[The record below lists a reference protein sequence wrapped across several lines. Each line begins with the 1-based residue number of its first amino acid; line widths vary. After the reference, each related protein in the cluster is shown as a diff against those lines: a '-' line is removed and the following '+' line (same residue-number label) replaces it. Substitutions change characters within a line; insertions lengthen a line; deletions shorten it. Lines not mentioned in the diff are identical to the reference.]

1 MPEGRG
7 NAREAGS
14 QPAPGPN
21 LKRPFTADGRLFRLA
36 AEAERIRLAPLFDPC
51 VAVHASRIEPL
62 PHQITAV
69 YGEMLPRQPL
79 RFLLADD
86 PGAGKTIMAGLLIR
100 ELMLRGDLER
110 CLVVAPGSLVEQ
122 WQDELESKFDLAFDL
137 LTRERIE
144 AAGAGGN
151 PFTESSHLIARL
163 DVLSRSEDLRRRLEA
178 AKEWD
183 LVVCDEAHRM
193 AASYFG
199 TEVRYTKRYRLGR
212 LLGARC
218 RHFLLMTATPHNGKE
233 EDFQLFM
240 ALLDPDR
247 FEGRFRGGR
256 SRSRGASR
264 DGGAPR
270 VGRAHRGD
278 GISRS
283 GGAHRGDGVS
293 WSGGVRR
300 DDGASRNGVGDLLR
314 RLTKEE
320 LLRFDGR
327 PLFPE
332 RRAHTVHYALSGG
345 EAALYAA
352 VTDYVRKEM
361 DRAERFAARDEKR
374 RRNVGFALQIL
385 QRRLASS
392 PAAVHESLRRRR
404 EKLEARLAHLLAG
417 AGRDT
422 VRTGRD
428 ADSPMHD
435 PDRVRTPGRSSGRRA
450 LDAGRTVQDP
460 VRTGQGATRTGPAA
474 HDRRYAAALSD
485 FTDGNA
491 SRTGQDA
498 VRTRR
503 DTARTGRDPHDLP
516 RATALAGSSALAPAP
531 PAADFDPDDL
541 EEAAQEDVDAIEARV
556 LGHATTAETVAE
568 FEAEIDS
575 LRRLEDRARALRR
588 EGTDTKW
595 LQLASLLDHPLMT
608 GADGRRR
615 KLIVFTEP
623 RDTLEYLAG
632 RIRTRLGRD
641 EAVVVIHGGV
651 GRADR
656 RKVVEAF
663 MHDPQVAVM
672 VANDAAGE
680 GVNLQRAHLMV
691 NYDLPWNPNRLEQRF
706 GRIHRIGQ
714 TEVCHL
720 WNLVAKDTREG
731 EVYGRL
737 LEKLEAA
744 RSALGGRVYDVL
756 GRLFEGAGMR
766 DLLMDAIRYGERPEV
781 KARLFERVD
790 GAADRER
797 LLALLE
803 DRALAR
809 DRLGAAEVGRI
820 REEMERAEARRLQP
834 HYIESFFLQAF
845 RHLGGSVHRREA
857 GRYEIT
863 RVPGPIR
870 RREPR
875 AGCAG
880 PVLER
885 YERICFE
892 KSKIA
897 GGGATDP
904 GMGSDPG
911 LGSGV
916 VSNLGSRPDMGAS
929 PDTSSNPNLGPS
941 ADPDPGSGASPGPP
955 AAVCLSPGHPLLDA
969 TVDLV
974 LERYRGVLA
983 EGAVLVDESDEAGE
997 SEAIRALFH
1006 FEIAVR
1012 DGHERRP
1019 GHPRIVSRELRFVEV
1034 DADADVD
1041 TTAGPGA
1048 NVDPDVDTN
1057 TDADADV
1064 DTDTGP
1070 GANAALDVDA
1080 KADADADVD
1089 TEADVNADAGHADAG
1104 PDTRS
1109 VRDAG
1114 PAPYLDYRPIEDD
1127 ERAAVAARLE
1137 AARSGQPDQS
1147 GQPVRSDR
1155 PDQPSRPDRDLEDVA
1170 ITYAHTHLASDQIE
1184 EVRARRLPEI
1194 DRVEAEV
1201 TARLKREIVFWD
1213 NRALRL
1219 RDDERAGKAAG
1230 PVSAARAVAR
1240 ADELADRLA
1249 CRRAEMARERDLA
1262 PLAPVVR
1269 GRALVVPIGLLR
1281 RAVAPEKARLG
1292 VRETMPAGRAEV
1304 ERLAMEAV
1312 MAAERALGHEPRD
1325 VSAAKV
1331 GYDVES
1337 REAKTGRLR
1346 FIEVKGRA
1354 GDADTVTVTHQEIRT
1369 ALNKP
1374 DAFILAIVRVR
1385 DGYVSGPHYLR
1396 RPFRAEPDFDA
1407 VSVTYNLRELLA
1419 RAEAP
1424 R

>member
-1 MPEGRG
+1 MTSEG
-7 NAREAGS
+7 ADTREAGS
-14 QPAPGPN
+14 SPN
-21 LKRPFTADGRLFRLA
+21 GSRPFTADGRLFRLA
-36 AEAERIRLAPLFDPC
+36 AEAERIRLAHLFDPY
-51 VAVHASRIEPL
+51 VAVHASRIEAL

-122 WQDELESKFDLAFDL
+122 WQDELESKFGLAFDL

-193 AASYFG
+193 AASFFG
-199 TEVRYTKRYRLGR
+199 TEVRYTKRYRLGQ

-247 FEGRFRGGR
+247 FEGRFRGGA
-256 SRSRGASR
+256 SRGEGTS
-264 DGGAPR
+264 P
-270 VGRAHRGD
+270 GD
-278 GISRS
+278 
-283 GGAHRGDGVS
+283 A
-293 WSGGVRR
+293 
-300 DDGASRNGVGDLLR
+300 GDLLR

-332 RRAHTVHYALSGG
+332 RRAHTVRYALSGG

-352 VTDYVRKEM
+352 VTDYVREEM
-361 DRAERFAARDEKR
+361 DRAERLAARDEKR

-404 EKLEARLAHLLAG
+404 ERLEARLAHLLAG

-422 VRTGRD
+422 GRVRRD
-428 ADSPMHD
+428 A
-435 PDRVRTPGRSSGRRA
+435 V
-450 LDAGRTVQDP
+450 
-460 VRTGQGATRTGPAA
+460 
-474 HDRRYAAALSD
+474 
-485 FTDGNA
+485 
-491 SRTGQDA
+491 
-498 VRTRR
+498 
-503 DTARTGRDPHDLP
+503 
-516 RATALAGSSALAPAP
+516 
-531 PAADFDPDDL
+531 AADFDPDDL

-568 FEAEIDS
+568 FEAEIDA
-575 LRRLEDRARALRR
+575 LKRLEEHAGALRR
-588 EGTDTKW
+588 DGTDTKW
-595 LQLASLLDHPLMT
+595 LELASLLDHPLMSEA
-608 GADGRRR
+608 GGRRR

-656 RKVVEAF
+656 RRAIEAF
-663 MHDPQVAVM
+663 MHDPDVVVM

-737 LEKLEAA
+737 LEKLETA

-766 DLLMDAIRYGERPEV
+766 DLLMDAVRYGERPEV
-781 KARLFERVD
+781 RARLFERVD
-790 GAADRER
+790 GTADRER

-809 DRLGAAEVGRI
+809 DHLGAAAVGRI

-870 RREPR
+870 TREPR

-880 PVLER
+880 PVLDR

-897 GGGATDP
+897 GPGSNTGS
-904 GMGSDPG
+904 GMGANPG
-911 LGSGV
+911 SGPDVHVNLGSGPGSDSG
-916 VSNLGSRPDMGAS
+916 VSLDSG
-929 PDTSSNPNLGPS
+929 SNPNPGPS
-941 ADPDPGSGASPGPP
+941 AAPRSGSDTGSGMGANSGSGPGTGPP
-955 AAVCLSPGHPLLDA
+955 VAVCLSPGHPLLDA

-983 EGAVLVDESDEAGE
+983 EGAVLVDESDEG
-997 SEAIRALFH
+997 EAIRALFH
-1006 FEIAVR
+1006 VEIAVR

-1019 GHPRIVSRELRFVEV
+1019 GHPRIVSRQIRFVEV
-1034 DADADVD
+1034 DADGDVGADVD
-1041 TTAGPGA
+1041 TAAAPGA
-1048 NVDPDVDTN
+1048 NVDPDLDTN
-1057 TDADADV
+1057 IDTDADAD
-1064 DTDTGP
+1064 
-1070 GANAALDVDA
+1070 
-1080 KADADADVD
+1080 ADADLDTD
-1089 TEADVNADAGHADAG
+1089 TEADTNASTDAGHADAEPG
-1104 PDTRS
+1104 ARS

-1127 ERAAVAARLE
+1127 ERASIAARLE
-1137 AARSGQPDQS
+1137 ANRPDGSSQPGQPDR
-1147 GQPVRSDR
+1147 PVRSDR
-1155 PDQPSRPDRDLEDVA
+1155 PDQSGRDLEDVA
-1170 ITYAHTHLASDQIE
+1170 MTYARMHLASNQAG

-1249 CRRAEMARERDLA
+1249 RRRAELARERDLT
-1262 PLAPVVR
+1262 PLPPVVR

-1281 RAVAPEKARLG
+1281 RAAASGTAGWLG
-1292 VRETMPAGRAEV
+1292 VRETTPAGRAEV

-1385 DGYVSGPHYLR
+1385 DGYVSGPRYLH

-1419 RAEAP
+1419 RAEVP

>member
-1 MPEGRG
+1 MARTNRWTSGRVWYVKSEG
-7 NAREAGS
+7 ADTREAGS
-14 QPAPGPN
+14 SPN
-21 LKRPFTADGRLFRLA
+21 GSRPFTADGRLFRLA
-36 AEAERIRLAPLFDPC
+36 AEAERIRLAYLFDPY

-122 WQDELESKFDLAFDL
+122 WQDELESKFGLAFDL

-193 AASYFG
+193 AASFFG

-233 EDFQLFM
+233 EDFRLFM

-247 FEGRFRGGR
+247 FEGRFRGGGA
-256 SRSRGASR
+256 SRGRGASR
-264 DGGAPR
+264 DGSEP
-270 VGRAHRGD
+270 RGD
-278 GISRS
+278 
-283 GGAHRGDGVS
+283 GAHRGDGAFR
-293 WSGGVRR
+293 G
-300 DDGASRNGVGDLLR
+300 DGASLGDAGDLLR

-332 RRAHTVHYALSGG
+332 RRAHTVRYALSGG

-352 VTDYVRKEM
+352 VTDYVREEM
-361 DRAERFAARDEKR
+361 DRAERLAARDEKR

-392 PAAVHESLRRRR
+392 PAAIHESLRRRR
-404 EKLEARLAHLLAG
+404 ERLEARLAHLLAG

-422 VRTGRD
+422 GRTGRE
-428 ADSPMHD
+428 A
-435 PDRVRTPGRSSGRRA
+435 VRTENDAIRIGREA
-450 LDAGRTVQDP
+450 DC
-460 VRTGQGATRTGPAA
+460 TGPASR
-474 HDRRYAAALSD
+474 DGRYAAPSADL
-485 FTDGNA
+485 A
-491 SRTGQDA
+491 GQDA
-498 VRTRR
+498 VRAGRG
-503 DTARTGRDPHDLP
+503 AVRTDADALRAGRDPHNLRRPAD
-516 RATALAGSSALAPAP
+516 AASMAPADST

-568 FEAEIDS
+568 FEAEIDT
-575 LRRLEDRARALRR
+575 LKGLEDRARVLRGD
-588 EGTDTKW
+588 GTDTKW
-595 LQLASLLDHPLMT
+595 LELASLLDHPLMT
-608 GADGRRR
+608 DAGGRRR

-656 RKVVEAF
+656 RRAVEAF
-663 MHDPQVAVM
+663 MHDPDVVVM

-737 LEKLEAA
+737 LEKLETA
-744 RSALGGRVYDVL
+744 RTALGGRVYDVL

-766 DLLMDAIRYGERPEV
+766 DLLMDAVRYGERPEV

-809 DRLGAAEVGRI
+809 DHLGAAAVGRI

-845 RHLGGSVHRREA
+845 RHLGGAVHRREA

-870 RREPR
+870 MREPR

-880 PVLER
+880 PVLDR

-897 GGGATDP
+897 GAGSDTGS
-904 GMGSDPG
+904 GMGA
-911 LGSGV
+911 
-916 VSNLGSRPDMGAS
+916 N
-929 PDTSSNPNLGPS
+929 
-941 ADPDPGSGASPGPP
+941 PGSGSSTGPL

-983 EGAVLVDESDEAGE
+983 EGAVLVDESDEG
-997 SEAIRALFH
+997 EAIWALFH
-1006 FEIAVR
+1006 VEIAVR

-1019 GHPRIVSRELRFVEV
+1019 GHPRIVSRQIRFVEV
-1034 DADADVD
+1034 DAGGDVGADVD
-1041 TTAGPGA
+1041 TAADPGA
-1048 NVDPDVDTN
+1048 NVDPDLDTN
-1057 TDADADV
+1057 IDTDADADADADL
-1064 DTDTGP
+1064 DTDT
-1070 GANAALDVDA
+1070 
-1080 KADADADVD
+1080 D
-1089 TEADVNADAGHADAG
+1089 TEADTNANTNTDAGHTDAEPG
-1104 PDTRS
+1104 ARS

-1127 ERAAVAARLE
+1127 ERAAIAARLE
-1137 AARSGQPDQS
+1137 TDRLDGSSQPGQPDR
-1147 GQPVRSDR
+1147 PVRSDR
-1155 PDQPSRPDRDLEDVA
+1155 PNRPNRPSRDLEDVA
-1170 ITYAHTHLASDQIE
+1170 MTYARTHLASNQAG

-1249 CRRAEMARERDLA
+1249 RRRAELARERDLA
-1262 PLAPVVR
+1262 PLPPVVR

-1281 RAVAPEKARLG
+1281 RAAAFGTAGWLG
-1292 VRETMPAGRAEV
+1292 VRETTPAGRAEV

-1337 REAKTGRLR
+1337 REAKTGCLR

-1385 DGYVSGPHYLR
+1385 DGYVSGPRYLR

>member
-247 FEGRFRGGR
+247 FEGRFRGGA
-256 SRSRGASR
+256 SRSRGVS
-264 DGGAPR
+264 
-270 VGRAHRGD
+270 RGD

-300 DDGASRNGVGDLLR
+300 DDGASRNDVGDLLR

-352 VTDYVRKEM
+352 VSDYVRKEM

-392 PAAVHESLRRRR
+392 PAAIHESLRRRR

-417 AGRDT
+417 AGRD
-422 VRTGRD
+422 
-428 ADSPMHD
+428 P
-435 PDRVRTPGRSSGRRA
+435 
-450 LDAGRTVQDP
+450 
-460 VRTGQGATRTGPAA
+460 
-474 HDRRYAAALSD
+474 
-485 FTDGNA
+485 
-491 SRTGQDA
+491 
-498 VRTRR
+498 
-503 DTARTGRDPHDLP
+503 ARTGRDPHDLP
-516 RATALAGSSALAPAP
+516 RATALAGSSALAP

-556 LGHATTAETVAE
+556 LDHATTAETVAE

-595 LQLASLLDHPLMT
+595 LQIASLLDHPLMT

-651 GRADR
+651 GRSDR
-656 RKVVEAF
+656 RKAVEAF
-663 MHDPQVAVM
+663 MHDPQVVVM

-875 AGCAG
+875 AGCVG

-885 YERICFE
+885 YERVCFE

-897 GGGATDP
+897 GVGATGP

-911 LGSGV
+911 LGSGM
-916 VSNLGSRPDMGAS
+916 VSNPDPRPDMGVS
-929 PDTSSNPNLGPS
+929 PDSRSNPNLGPS
-941 ADPDPGSGASPGPP
+941 ADPDSGSGASPGPP

-983 EGAVLVDESDEAGE
+983 EGAVLVDESDEGGE

-1019 GHPRIVSRELRFVEV
+1019 GHPRIVSRQLRFVEV

-1041 TTAGPGA
+1041 TTAGPGT
-1048 NVDPDVDTN
+1048 NVAPDVDAN
-1057 TDADADV
+1057 TDVDADADV

-1089 TEADVNADAGHADAG
+1089 TEADVNADAG

-1127 ERAAVAARLE
+1127 ERAAIAARLE
-1137 AARSGQPDQS
+1137 AARPVRPGQPDQSGQPVRSGQPDQS

-1155 PDQPSRPDRDLEDVA
+1155 ISQIGQTGTLKTWPWPTPARIWRRTRSRR
-1170 ITYAHTHLASDQIE
+1170 S
-1184 EVRARRLPEI
+1184 
-1194 DRVEAEV
+1194 
-1201 TARLKREIVFWD
+1201 
-1213 NRALRL
+1213 
-1219 RDDERAGKAAG
+1219 
-1230 PVSAARAVAR
+1230 ARAAS
-1240 ADELADRLA
+1240 
-1249 CRRAEMARERDLA
+1249 RRST
-1262 PLAPVVR
+1262 
-1269 GRALVVPIGLLR
+1269 GWR
-1281 RAVAPEKARLG
+1281 RR
-1292 VRETMPAGRAEV
+1292 
-1304 ERLAMEAV
+1304 
-1312 MAAERALGHEPRD
+1312 
-1325 VSAAKV
+1325 
-1331 GYDVES
+1331 
-1337 REAKTGRLR
+1337 
-1346 FIEVKGRA
+1346 
-1354 GDADTVTVTHQEIRT
+1354 
-1369 ALNKP
+1369 
-1374 DAFILAIVRVR
+1374 
-1385 DGYVSGPHYLR
+1385 
-1396 RPFRAEPDFDA
+1396 
-1407 VSVTYNLRELLA
+1407 
-1419 RAEAP
+1419 
-1424 R
+1424 

>member
-1 MPEGRG
+1 MSEGRSG
-7 NAREAGS
+7 AREAEP
-14 QPAPGPN
+14 QPTPGPS
-21 LKRPFTADGRLFRLA
+21 LKRSFGADGRLFRLA
-36 AEAERIRLAPLFDPC
+36 AEAERIRLAPLFDPY

-122 WQDELESKFDLAFDL
+122 WQDELESKFGLAFDL

-151 PFTESSHLIARL
+151 PFTGSSHLIARL

-193 AASYFG
+193 AASFFG
-199 TEVRYTKRYRLGR
+199 TEVRYTKRYRLGQ

-247 FEGRFRGGR
+247 FEGRFRGGT
-256 SRSRGASR
+256 
-264 DGGAPR
+264 
-270 VGRAHRGD
+270 
-278 GISRS
+278 
-283 GGAHRGDGVS
+283 HRGDGVS
-293 WSGGVRR
+293 RGDRG
-300 DDGASRNGVGDLLR
+300 DGASPGDAGDLLR

-332 RRAHTVHYALSGG
+332 RRAHTVRYALSGG

-352 VTDYVRKEM
+352 VTDYVREEM
-361 DRAERFAARDEKR
+361 DRAERFATRDERR

-392 PAAVHESLRRRR
+392 PAAIHESLRRRR
-404 EKLEARLAHLLAG
+404 ERLEARLAHVLAG
-417 AGRDT
+417 AGRD
-422 VRTGRD
+422 
-428 ADSPMHD
+428 AHDS
-435 PDRVRTPGRSSGRRA
+435 RY
-450 LDAGRTVQDP
+450 
-460 VRTGQGATRTGPAA
+460 GAT
-474 HDRRYAAALSD
+474 L
-485 FTDGNA
+485 TD
-491 SRTGQDA
+491 ST
-498 VRTRR
+498 
-503 DTARTGRDPHDLP
+503 
-516 RATALAGSSALAPAP
+516 

-568 FEAEIDS
+568 FEAEIDA
-575 LRRLEDRARALRR
+575 LKRLEDRARELRR
-588 EGTDTKW
+588 DGTDTKW
-595 LQLASLLDHPLMT
+595 LELASLLDHRLMT
-608 GADGRRR
+608 DAGGRRR

-656 RKVVEAF
+656 RKAVEAF
-663 MHDPQVAVM
+663 MHDPEVVVM

-737 LEKLEAA
+737 LEKLETA

-781 KARLFERVD
+781 KARLSERVD
-790 GAADRER
+790 GAADQER

-809 DRLGAAEVGRI
+809 DHLGAAEVGRI

-870 RREPR
+870 TREPR

-892 KSKIA
+892 KSRID
-897 GGGATDP
+897 GPD
-904 GMGSDPG
+904 SDPD
-911 LGSGV
+911 SG
-916 VSNLGSRPDMGAS
+916 
-929 PDTSSNPNLGPS
+929 
-941 ADPDPGSGASPGPP
+941 PDPGSDIGAGPGPGASPGPP

-983 EGAVLVDESDEAGE
+983 EGAVLVDESDAAGE
-997 SEAIRALFH
+997 GEAIRSLFH

-1019 GHPRIVSRELRFVEV
+1019 GHPRIVSRQLRFVEV
-1034 DADADVD
+1034 DAEAEADV
-1041 TTAGPGA
+1041 
-1048 NVDPDVDTN
+1048 
-1057 TDADADV
+1057 DADAD
-1064 DTDTGP
+1064 
-1070 GANAALDVDA
+1070 
-1080 KADADADVD
+1080 
-1089 TEADVNADAGHADAG
+1089 AG
-1104 PDTRS
+1104 PSARS
-1109 VRDAG
+1109 ARDAG

-1127 ERAAVAARLE
+1127 ERASIAARLN
-1137 AARSGQPDQS
+1137 ANRPGWSDQPGRPGRSG
-1147 GQPVRSDR
+1147 RE
-1155 PDQPSRPDRDLEDVA
+1155 LEDVA
-1170 ITYAHTHLASDQIE
+1170 MKYARTHLVSSHAE
-1184 EVRARRLPEI
+1184 EVRARRLPEV
-1194 DRVEAEV
+1194 DRVEAQV

-1213 NRALRL
+1213 NRTLRL

-1230 PVSAARAVAR
+1230 PVSAARAGAR
-1240 ADELADRLA
+1240 ADELADRLER
-1249 CRRAEMARERDLA
+1249 RRATLSRERDLA
-1262 PLAPVVR
+1262 PLPPVIR

-1281 RAVAPEKARLG
+1281 RLAIPERTRLE
-1292 VRETMPAGRAEV
+1292 VRETTPEGRAEV

-1337 REAKTGRLR
+1337 RDGRTGRLR

-1354 GDADTVTVTHQEIRT
+1354 GDAETVTVTHQEIRT

-1385 DGYVSGPHYLR
+1385 DGYVSGPRYLR

>member
-1 MPEGRG
+1 MLVTGGETGG
-7 NAREAGS
+7 REAGAGPDAS
-14 QPAPGPN
+14 PKPAFRG
-21 LKRPFTADGRLFRLA
+21 DGRRFRLA
-36 AEAERIRLAPLFDPC
+36 AEAERIRLAHLFDPYL
-51 VAVHASRIEPL
+51 AVHASHVEPL

-100 ELMLRGDLER
+100 ELMVRGDLER

-122 WQDELESKFDLAFDL
+122 WQDELASKFDLAFDL
-137 LTRERIE
+137 LTRERIAA

-151 PFTESSHLIARL
+151 PFAECNHLIARL

-193 AASYFG
+193 AASFFG

-247 FEGRFRGGR
+247 FEGRFRGGAR
-256 SRSRGASR
+256 GGDGASHG
-264 DGGAPR
+264 DGAPR
-270 VGRAHRGD
+270 G
-278 GISRS
+278 
-283 GGAHRGDGVS
+283 GGASQG
-293 WSGGVRR
+293 
-300 DDGASRNGVGDLLR
+300 GASGLLR
-314 RLTKEE
+314 RLTKEA

-332 RRAHTVHYALSGG
+332 RRAHTVRYALSDG

-352 VTDYVRKEM
+352 VTAYVREEM

-392 PAAVHESLRRRR
+392 PAAIHESLRRRR
-404 EKLEARLAHLLAG
+404 ERLEARLAHLLA
-417 AGRDT
+417 
-422 VRTGRD
+422 
-428 ADSPMHD
+428 
-435 PDRVRTPGRSSGRRA
+435 RS
-450 LDAGRTVQDP
+450 
-460 VRTGQGATRTGPAA
+460 
-474 HDRRYAAALSD
+474 
-485 FTDGNA
+485 
-491 SRTGQDA
+491 GQDA
-498 VRTRR
+498 VRTGEDVSPAARR
-503 DTARTGRDPHDLP
+503 AAALPDPAR
-516 RATALAGSSALAPAP
+516 
-531 PAADFDPDDL
+531 AADFDPDDL
-541 EEAAQEDVDAIEARV
+541 EEAPQEDVDAIEARV
-556 LGHATTAETVAE
+556 LDQATTAETVAE
-568 FEAEIDS
+568 LEAEIDT
-575 LRRLEDRARALRR
+575 LERLEERARALRR
-588 EGTDTKW
+588 GGTDAKW
-595 LQLASLLDHPLMT
+595 TELASLLDHPLMT
-608 GADGRRR
+608 EADGRRR
-615 KLIVFTEP
+615 KLIVFTEA
-623 RDTLEYLAG
+623 RDTLEYLAD
-632 RIRTRLGRD
+632 RIRTRLGRP

-656 RKVVEAF
+656 RRAVEAF
-663 MHDPQVAVM
+663 MHDPQVVVM

-720 WNLVAKDTREG
+720 WNLVAQDTREG

-737 LEKLEAA
+737 LEKLETS

-790 GAADRER
+790 GAADRGR

-803 DRALAR
+803 DRALVHG
-809 DRLGAAEVGRI
+809 RLGAADVGRI

-875 AGCAG
+875 AGCVG

-892 KSKIA
+892 KSKSAGAGAGVVA
-897 GGGATDP
+897 GGGA
-904 GMGSDPG
+904 
-911 LGSGV
+911 GSGV
-916 VSNLGSRPDMGAS
+916 
-929 PDTSSNPNLGPS
+929 
-941 ADPDPGSGASPGPP
+941 GSGAGDEAEAGAGAGAGVGPP
-955 AAVCLSPGHPLLDA
+955 AVCLSPGHPLLDA

-974 LERYRGVLA
+974 LERHRGVLA
-983 EGAVLVDESDEAGE
+983 EGAVLVDDTDEGE
-997 SEAIRALFH
+997 EIRALLLV
-1006 FEIAVR
+1006 ELAVR
-1012 DGHERRP
+1012 DGRRP
-1019 GHPRIVSRELRFVEV
+1019 SRSAGREPWPAGREPWPAGPDRLPGRPRAVSRQLRFVEV
-1034 DADADVD
+1034 GA
-1041 TTAGPGA
+1041 AG
-1048 NVDPDVDTN
+1048 
-1057 TDADADV
+1057 
-1064 DTDTGP
+1064 
-1070 GANAALDVDA
+1070 
-1080 KADADADVD
+1080 
-1089 TEADVNADAGHADAG
+1089 ADAGRNAG
-1104 PDTRS
+1104 
-1109 VRDAG
+1109 DAG
-1114 PAPYLDYRPIEDD
+1114 PAPYLDYRPIEDG
-1127 ERAAVAARLE
+1127 ERSSIAARLE
-1137 AARSGQPDQS
+1137 ADRSARLG
-1147 GQPVRSDR
+1147 
-1155 PDQPSRPDRDLEDVA
+1155 RDLEDA
-1170 ITYAHTHLASDQIE
+1170 AAAYARTHLAPEHAE
-1184 EVRARRLPEI
+1184 EVRTRRLPEI
-1194 DRVEAEV
+1194 DRVETEV
-1201 TARLKREIVFWD
+1201 VARLKREIVFWD

-1219 RDDERAGKAAG
+1219 RDDERAGKADGG
-1230 PVSAARAVAR
+1230 PVNAARAGER
-1240 ADELADRLA
+1240 ADALAERLA
-1249 CRRAEMARERDLA
+1249 RRRAELARERDLA
-1262 PLAPVVR
+1262 PLPPVVR

-1281 RAVAPEKARLG
+1281 RAAADAPAPERAPLG
-1292 VRETMPAGRAEV
+1292 VRETTPEGRAEV

-1337 REAKTGRLR
+1337 RDGTTGRLR

-1385 DGYVSGPHYLR
+1385 DGYVSGPRYLR
-1396 RPFRAEPDFDA
+1396 EPFRAEPDFDA

>member
-1 MPEGRG
+1 MARTNRWTSGRVWYVKSEG
-7 NAREAGS
+7 ADTREAGS
-14 QPAPGPN
+14 DPN
-21 LKRPFTADGRLFRLA
+21 GSRPFTADGRLFRLA
-36 AEAERIRLAPLFDPC
+36 AEAERIRLAYLFDPY

-122 WQDELESKFDLAFDL
+122 WQDELESKFGLAFDL

-144 AAGAGGN
+144 AAGADGN

-193 AASYFG
+193 AASFFG

-247 FEGRFRGGR
+247 FEGRFRGG
-256 SRSRGASR
+256 GASR
-264 DGGAPR
+264 GGGGSRGDGS
-270 VGRAHRGD
+270 HRGD
-278 GISRS
+278 GASRV
-283 GGAHRGDGVS
+283 GGSHRGDGAPRGDGAFRPGRPHQEDS
-293 WSGGVRR
+293 AFQG
-300 DDGASRNGVGDLLR
+300 DGASPGDAGDLLR

-332 RRAHTVHYALSGG
+332 RRAHTVRYALSGG

-352 VTDYVRKEM
+352 VTDYVREEM
-361 DRAERFAARDEKR
+361 DRAERLAARDEKR

-392 PAAVHESLRRRR
+392 PAAIHESLRRRR
-404 EKLEARLAHLLAG
+404 ERLEARLAHLLAG
-417 AGRDT
+417 AGRDAGRT
-422 VRTGRD
+422 GRGAVRTEQDAIRAGRGAVRTGED
-428 ADSPMHD
+428 AL
-435 PDRVRTPGRSSGRRA
+435 RA
-450 LDAGRTVQDP
+450 
-460 VRTGQGATRTGPAA
+460 
-474 HDRRYAAALSD
+474 
-485 FTDGNA
+485 
-491 SRTGQDA
+491 
-498 VRTRR
+498 
-503 DTARTGRDPHDLP
+503 GRDPHDLRRP
-516 RATALAGSSALAPAP
+516 ADAASMAPADST

-568 FEAEIDS
+568 FEAEIDT
-575 LRRLEDRARALRR
+575 LKGLEDRARALRR
-588 EGTDTKW
+588 DGTDTKW
-595 LQLASLLDHPLMT
+595 LELASLLDHPLMT
-608 GADGRRR
+608 EAGGRRR

-656 RKVVEAF
+656 RRAVEAF
-663 MHDPQVAVM
+663 MHDPDVVVM

-737 LEKLEAA
+737 LEKLETA
-744 RSALGGRVYDVL
+744 RTALGGRVYDVL

-766 DLLMDAIRYGERPEV
+766 DLLMDAVRYGERPEV

-790 GAADRER
+790 GAADREH

-809 DRLGAAEVGRI
+809 DHLGAAEVGRI

-845 RHLGGSVHRREA
+845 RHLGGAVHRREA

-863 RVPGPIR
+863 RVPGSIR
-870 RREPR
+870 TREPR

-897 GGGATDP
+897 GAGPNSGS
-904 GMGSDPG
+904 GMGA
-911 LGSGV
+911 
-916 VSNLGSRPDMGAS
+916 N
-929 PDTSSNPNLGPS
+929 
-941 ADPDPGSGASPGPP
+941 PGSGSSAGPP

-983 EGAVLVDESDEAGE
+983 EGAVLVDESDEG
-997 SEAIRALFH
+997 EAIRALFH
-1006 FEIAVR
+1006 VEIAVR

-1019 GHPRIVSRELRFVEV
+1019 GHPRIVSRQLRFVEV
-1034 DADADVD
+1034 DADGDVGANVD
-1041 TTAGPGA
+1041 TAADPGA

-1057 TDADADV
+1057 IDTDADADADL
-1064 DTDTGP
+1064 DTD
-1070 GANAALDVDA
+1070 A
-1080 KADADADVD
+1080 D
-1089 TEADVNADAGHADAG
+1089 TEADTNANTDAGHADAEPG
-1104 PDTRS
+1104 VRS

-1127 ERAAVAARLE
+1127 ERASIAARLE
-1137 AARSGQPDQS
+1137 ADRPDGSSQPGQPDRPD
-1147 GQPVRSDR
+1147 QPVRSDR
-1155 PDQPSRPDRDLEDVA
+1155 PDQSGRDLEDVA
-1170 ITYAHTHLASDQIE
+1170 MTYARTHLASSQAG

-1249 CRRAEMARERDLA
+1249 RRRAELARERDLV
-1262 PLAPVVR
+1262 PLPPVVR

-1281 RAVAPEKARLG
+1281 RAAASGTAGWLG
-1292 VRETMPAGRAEV
+1292 VRETTPAGRAEV

-1385 DGYVSGPHYLR
+1385 DGYVSGPRYLR

>member
-1 MPEGRG
+1 MG
-7 NAREAGS
+7 
-14 QPAPGPN
+14 
-21 LKRPFTADGRLFRLA
+21 TAHPIGMR
-36 AEAERIRLAPLFDPC
+36 
-51 VAVHASRIEPL
+51 
-62 PHQITAV
+62 
-69 YGEMLPRQPL
+69 
-79 RFLLADD
+79 
-86 PGAGKTIMAGLLIR
+86 
-100 ELMLRGDLER
+100 
-110 CLVVAPGSLVEQ
+110 
-122 WQDELESKFDLAFDL
+122 
-137 LTRERIE
+137 
-144 AAGAGGN
+144 
-151 PFTESSHLIARL
+151 
-163 DVLSRSEDLRRRLEA
+163 
-178 AKEWD
+178 
-183 LVVCDEAHRM
+183 
-193 AASYFG
+193 
-199 TEVRYTKRYRLGR
+199 
-212 LLGARC
+212 
-218 RHFLLMTATPHNGKE
+218 
-233 EDFQLFM
+233 
-240 ALLDPDR
+240 
-247 FEGRFRGGR
+247 
-256 SRSRGASR
+256 
-264 DGGAPR
+264 
-270 VGRAHRGD
+270 
-278 GISRS
+278 
-283 GGAHRGDGVS
+283 
-293 WSGGVRR
+293 
-300 DDGASRNGVGDLLR
+300 GDLLR

-332 RRAHTVHYALSGG
+332 RRAHTVQYALSGG
-345 EAALYAA
+345 DAALYAA
-352 VTDYVRKEM
+352 VTDYVREEM

-392 PAAVHESLRRRR
+392 PAAIHESLRRRR
-404 EKLEARLAHLLAG
+404 ERLEARLAHLLAG
-417 AGRDT
+417 AGRDAHAS
-422 VRTGRD
+422 RY
-428 ADSPMHD
+428 
-435 PDRVRTPGRSSGRRA
+435 
-450 LDAGRTVQDP
+450 
-460 VRTGQGATRTGPAA
+460 GAT
-474 HDRRYAAALSD
+474 L
-485 FTDGNA
+485 TD
-491 SRTGQDA
+491 ST
-498 VRTRR
+498 
-503 DTARTGRDPHDLP
+503 
-516 RATALAGSSALAPAP
+516 

-541 EEAAQEDVDAIEARV
+541 EEAAQEDVDAIETRV

-568 FEAEIDS
+568 FEAEIDT
-575 LRRLEDRARALRR
+575 LKRLEDRARELRR
-588 EGTDTKW
+588 DGTDTKW
-595 LQLASLLDHPLMT
+595 LQLADLLDHPLMT
-608 GADGRRR
+608 DAGGRRR

-623 RDTLEYLAG
+623 RDTLDYLAG

-641 EAVVVIHGGV
+641 EAVVVIHGGI

-656 RKVVEAF
+656 RKAVEAF
-663 MHDPQVAVM
+663 MHDPEVVVM

-737 LEKLEAA
+737 LEKLETA

-781 KARLFERVD
+781 KARLSERVD

-809 DRLGAAEVGRI
+809 DHLGAAEVGRI

-834 HYIESFFLQAF
+834 HYIESFFLQAI
-845 RHLGGSVHRREA
+845 RHLGGAVYRREA

-870 RREPR
+870 KREPR

-892 KSKIA
+892 KSKID
-897 GGGATDP
+897 GPD
-904 GMGSDPG
+904 SDPDS
-911 LGSGV
+911 GS
-916 VSNLGSRPDMGAS
+916 DMGAS
-929 PDTSSNPNLGPS
+929 LGSGTGPDSSSNLDPGPS
-941 ADPDPGSGASPGPP
+941 AAPGPSFGTGASLGSGSNPSPGPP

-983 EGAVLVDESDEAGE
+983 EGAVLVDESDETGE
-997 SEAIRALFH
+997 GEAIRALFH

-1012 DGHERRP
+1012 DGQERRP
-1019 GHPRIVSRELRFVEV
+1019 GHPQIVSRQLRFVEV
-1034 DADADVD
+1034 DTDVD
-1041 TTAGPGA
+1041 
-1048 NVDPDVDTN
+1048 V
-1057 TDADADV
+1057 DADADA
-1064 DTDTGP
+1064 
-1070 GANAALDVDA
+1070 GADAAAAADVDA
-1080 KADADADVD
+1080 
-1089 TEADVNADAGHADAG
+1089 EAG
-1104 PDTRS
+1104 PSVRSVPSARSTPS

-1127 ERAAVAARLE
+1127 ERASIAVRLE
-1137 AARSGQPDQS
+1137 AVRLGRSD
-1147 GQPVRSDR
+1147 QPVRSG
-1155 PDQPSRPDRDLEDVA
+1155 RDLEDVA
-1170 ITYAHTHLASDQIE
+1170 MIYARTHLASNQAGEI
-1184 EVRARRLPEI
+1184 RARRLPEI

-1219 RDDERAGKAAG
+1219 RDDERAGKTGG
-1230 PVSAARAVAR
+1230 PVSAARAGAR
-1240 ADELADRLA
+1240 ADALADRLA
-1249 CRRAEMARERDLA
+1249 RRRTELARERDLA
-1262 PLAPVVR
+1262 PLPPVVR

-1281 RAVAPEKARLG
+1281 RLAIPERTRLE
-1292 VRETMPAGRAEV
+1292 VRETTPEGRAEV

-1337 REAKTGRLR
+1337 RDGRTGRLR

>member
-1 MPEGRG
+1 MSEGRSG
-7 NAREAGS
+7 AREAES
-14 QPAPGPN
+14 RPTPGPN
-21 LKRPFTADGRLFRLA
+21 LKRSFTADGRLFRLA
-36 AEAERIRLAPLFDPC
+36 AEAERIRLAPLFDPY

-100 ELMLRGDLER
+100 ELLIRGDLER

-122 WQDELESKFDLAFDL
+122 WQDELESKFGLAFDL

-151 PFTESSHLIARL
+151 PFTESNHLIARL
-163 DVLSRSEDLRRRLEA
+163 DMLSRSEDLRRRLEA

-193 AASYFG
+193 AASFFG

-212 LLGARC
+212 FLGTRC

-247 FEGRFRGGR
+247 FEGRFR
-256 SRSRGASR
+256 
-264 DGGAPR
+264 DG
-270 VGRAHRGD
+270 VHRGD
-278 GISRS
+278 GAS
-283 GGAHRGDGVS
+283 HGD
-293 WSGGVRR
+293 
-300 DDGASRNGVGDLLR
+300 AGDLLR

-332 RRAHTVHYALSGG
+332 RRAHTVQYALSGG

-352 VTDYVRKEM
+352 VTDYVREEM

-392 PAAVHESLRRRR
+392 PAAIHESLRRRR
-404 EKLEARLAHLLAG
+404 ERLEARLAHVLAG
-417 AGRDT
+417 AGRDAHAS
-422 VRTGRD
+422 RY
-428 ADSPMHD
+428 
-435 PDRVRTPGRSSGRRA
+435 
-450 LDAGRTVQDP
+450 
-460 VRTGQGATRTGPAA
+460 GAT
-474 HDRRYAAALSD
+474 L
-485 FTDGNA
+485 TD
-491 SRTGQDA
+491 ST
-498 VRTRR
+498 
-503 DTARTGRDPHDLP
+503 
-516 RATALAGSSALAPAP
+516 

-541 EEAAQEDVDAIEARV
+541 EEAAQVDVDAIEAHV

-568 FEAEIDS
+568 FEAEIDA
-575 LRRLEDRARALRR
+575 LKRLEDRARELRR
-588 EGTDTKW
+588 DGTDTKW
-595 LQLASLLDHPLMT
+595 LELASLLDHRLMT
-608 GADGRRR
+608 DAGGRRR

-623 RDTLEYLAG
+623 RDTLDYLAG

-656 RKVVEAF
+656 RKAVEAF
-663 MHDPQVAVM
+663 MHDPEVVVM

-737 LEKLEAA
+737 LEKLETA

-781 KARLFERVD
+781 KARLSERVD

-809 DRLGAAEVGRI
+809 DHLGAAEVGRI

-845 RHLGGSVHRREA
+845 RHLGGAVHRREA
-857 GRYEIT
+857 GRYELT

-870 RREPR
+870 KREPR

-892 KSKIA
+892 KSRID
-897 GGGATDP
+897 GP
-904 GMGSDPG
+904 GSDPG
-911 LGSGV
+911 PDS
-916 VSNLGSRPDMGAS
+916 DMGAS
-929 PDTSSNPNLGPS
+929 LESSAGPDSSSNLDAGSS
-941 ADPDPGSGASPGPP
+941 ADPGPSPSPSPSPGTGASLGSGSDLGSGSNPSPGPL

-969 TVDLV
+969 VVDLV

-983 EGAVLVDESDEAGE
+983 EGAVLVDESDATGE
-997 SEAIRALFH
+997 GEAIRALFH

-1012 DGHERRP
+1012 DGQERQP
-1019 GHPRIVSRELRFVEV
+1019 GHPRIVSRQLRFVEV
-1034 DADADVD
+1034 DAA
-1041 TTAGPGA
+1041 A
-1048 NVDPDVDTN
+1048 
-1057 TDADADV
+1057 
-1064 DTDTGP
+1064 DTG
-1070 GANAALDVDA
+1070 ATA
-1080 KADADADVD
+1080 D
-1089 TEADVNADAGHADAG
+1089 TEADTDTEAG
-1104 PDTRS
+1104 PSVRSTPSARSTPS

-1127 ERAAVAARLE
+1127 ERASIAVRLE
-1137 AARSGQPDQS
+1137 ADRLGRSSHPGQSGQPD
-1147 GQPVRSDR
+1147 RSD
-1155 PDQPSRPDRDLEDVA
+1155 QPGRGLEDVA
-1170 ITYAHTHLASDQIE
+1170 MIYARTHLASNQAG

-1219 RDDERAGKAAG
+1219 RDDERAGKTGG
-1230 PVSAARAVAR
+1230 PVSAARAGAR
-1240 ADELADRLA
+1240 ADALADRLA
-1249 CRRAEMARERDLA
+1249 RRRTELARERDLA
-1262 PLAPVVR
+1262 PLPPVVR

-1281 RAVAPEKARLG
+1281 RLAIPERTRLE
-1292 VRETMPAGRAEV
+1292 VRETTPEGRAEV

-1337 REAKTGRLR
+1337 RDRRTGRLR

-1354 GDADTVTVTHQEIRT
+1354 GDAETVTVTHQEIRT

-1385 DGYVSGPHYLR
+1385 DGYMSGPHYLR

-1407 VSVTYNLRELLA
+1407 VSVTYNLRELLM

>member
-1 MPEGRG
+1 MSEGRNG
-7 NAREAGS
+7 AREGES

-21 LKRPFTADGRLFRLA
+21 LKRSFTADGRLFRLA
-36 AEAERIRLAPLFDPC
+36 AEAERIRLAHLFDPYL
-51 VAVHASRIEPL
+51 AVHASHIEPL

-122 WQDELESKFDLAFDL
+122 WQDELESKFGLAFDL

-163 DVLSRSEDLRRRLEA
+163 DVLSRSEDLRHRLEA

-193 AASYFG
+193 AASFFG
-199 TEVRYTKRYRLGR
+199 AEVRYTKRYRLGR

-247 FEGRFRGGR
+247 FEGRFRGGA
-256 SRSRGASR
+256 SRGDDASR
-264 DGGAPR
+264 CDA
-270 VGRAHRGD
+270 
-278 GISRS
+278 
-283 GGAHRGDGVS
+283 
-293 WSGGVRR
+293 
-300 DDGASRNGVGDLLR
+300 GDLLR

-332 RRAHTVHYALSGG
+332 RRAHTVRYALSGG

-352 VTDYVRKEM
+352 VTGYVREEM

-392 PAAVHESLRRRR
+392 PAAIHESLRRRR
-404 EKLEARLAHLLAG
+404 ERLEARLAHLLAG
-417 AGRDT
+417 AGRDAN
-422 VRTGRD
+422 RIGR
-428 ADSPMHD
+428 
-435 PDRVRTPGRSSGRRA
+435 
-450 LDAGRTVQDP
+450 
-460 VRTGQGATRTGPAA
+460 
-474 HDRRYAAALSD
+474 
-485 FTDGNA
+485 
-491 SRTGQDA
+491 DA
-498 VRTRR
+498 VRTEQDAIRAGR
-503 DTARTGRDPHDLP
+503 DAIYTDQAAPDSRYGATLADTAGQDAIRAGRGAIRTGGDALRAGRDPHDL
-516 RATALAGSSALAPAP
+516 RSAAAFAYPTPAP
-531 PAADFDPDDL
+531 DFDPDDL
-541 EEAAQEDVDAIEARV
+541 EEAAQADVDAIEARV

-568 FEAEIDS
+568 FEAEIDT
-575 LRRLEDRARALRR
+575 LKRLEDRARALRR
-588 EGTDTKW
+588 DGTDTKW
-595 LQLASLLDHPLMT
+595 RELASLLDHPLMT
-608 GADGRRR
+608 DAGGRRR

-641 EAVVVIHGGV
+641 EAVVVIHGGI

-656 RKVVEAF
+656 RKAVEAF
-663 MHDPQVAVM
+663 MHDPEVVVM

-714 TEVCHL
+714 SEVCHL

-737 LEKLEAA
+737 LEKLETA

-781 KARLFERVD
+781 KARLSERVD

-809 DRLGAAEVGRI
+809 DHLGAAEVGRI

-845 RHLGGSVHRREA
+845 RHLGGGVHRREA

-870 RREPR
+870 AREPR

-892 KSKIA
+892 KSRID
-897 GGGATDP
+897 GP
-904 GMGSDPG
+904 GSDPG
-911 LGSGV
+911 SGSDMDASLGSGSDAGPDSS
-916 VSNLGSRPDMGAS
+916 SNLDPGPGADPGPSFGTGAS
-929 PDTSSNPNLGPS
+929 LGS
-941 ADPDPGSGASPGPP
+941 GSDPGSGSNPSPGPP

-983 EGAVLVDESDEAGE
+983 EGAVLVDESDATGE
-997 SEAIRALFH
+997 GEAIRALFH

-1012 DGHERRP
+1012 DGQEHRP
-1019 GHPRIVSRELRFVEV
+1019 GHPRIVSRQLRFVEV
-1034 DADADVD
+1034 DADAAD
-1041 TTAGPGA
+1041 T
-1048 NVDPDVDTN
+1048 
-1057 TDADADV
+1057 
-1064 DTDTGP
+1064 
-1070 GANAALDVDA
+1070 DVDA
-1080 KADADADVD
+1080 AA
-1089 TEADVNADAGHADAG
+1089 EAAAAEAAAEAG
-1104 PDTRS
+1104 PSARSTPS

-1127 ERAAVAARLE
+1127 ERASIAARLE
-1137 AARSGQPDQS
+1137 ADRLGRSD
-1147 GQPVRSDR
+1147 QPVRPDR
-1155 PDQPSRPDRDLEDVA
+1155 PGRDLEDVA
-1170 ITYAHTHLASDQIE
+1170 MIYARTHLASKQAG

-1194 DRVEAEV
+1194 GRVEAEV

-1219 RDDERAGKAAG
+1219 RDDERAGKVEG
-1230 PVSAARAVAR
+1230 PVSATRAGAR

-1249 CRRAEMARERDLA
+1249 RRRAELARERDLT
-1262 PLAPVVR
+1262 PLPPVVR

-1281 RAVAPEKARLG
+1281 RLAIPERTRLE
-1292 VRETMPAGRAEV
+1292 VRETTPEGRAEV

-1337 REAKTGRLR
+1337 CDGRTGRLR

-1354 GDADTVTVTHQEIRT
+1354 GDAETVTATHQEIRT

-1385 DGYVSGPHYLR
+1385 DGYVGGPRYLR

>member
-1 MPEGRG
+1 MSEGRSG
-7 NAREAGS
+7 AREAES
-14 QPAPGPN
+14 RPTPGPN
-21 LKRPFTADGRLFRLA
+21 LKRSFTADGRLFRLA
-36 AEAERIRLAPLFDPC
+36 AEAERIRLAPLFDPY

-122 WQDELESKFDLAFDL
+122 WQDELESKFGLAFDL

-163 DVLSRSEDLRRRLEA
+163 DMLSRSEDLRRRLEA

-193 AASYFG
+193 AASFFG

-212 LLGARC
+212 LLGAHC

-247 FEGRFRGGR
+247 FEGRFRGG
-256 SRSRGASR
+256 GT
-264 DGGAPR
+264 
-270 VGRAHRGD
+270 HRGD
-278 GISRS
+278 GASP
-283 GGAHRGDGVS
+283 GD
-293 WSGGVRR
+293 
-300 DDGASRNGVGDLLR
+300 AGDLLR

-345 EAALYAA
+345 EAGLYAA
-352 VTDYVRKEM
+352 VTDYMREEM
-361 DRAERFAARDEKR
+361 DRAERFAARDERR

-392 PAAVHESLRRRR
+392 PAAIHESLRRRR
-404 EKLEARLAHLLAG
+404 ERLEARLAHVLAG
-417 AGRDT
+417 AGRDAHASRYGAT
-422 VRTGRD
+422 L
-428 ADSPMHD
+428 ADS
-435 PDRVRTPGRSSGRRA
+435 T
-450 LDAGRTVQDP
+450 
-460 VRTGQGATRTGPAA
+460 
-474 HDRRYAAALSD
+474 
-485 FTDGNA
+485 
-491 SRTGQDA
+491 
-498 VRTRR
+498 
-503 DTARTGRDPHDLP
+503 
-516 RATALAGSSALAPAP
+516 

-541 EEAAQEDVDAIEARV
+541 EEAAQEDVDAIETRV

-568 FEAEIDS
+568 FEAEIDT
-575 LRRLEDRARALRR
+575 LKRLEDRARELRR
-588 EGTDTKW
+588 DGMDTKW

-608 GADGRRR
+608 DAGGRRR

-623 RDTLEYLAG
+623 RDTLDYLAG

-641 EAVVVIHGGV
+641 EAVVVIHGGI

-656 RKVVEAF
+656 RKAVEAF
-663 MHDPQVAVM
+663 MHDPDVVVM

-737 LEKLEAA
+737 LEKLETA

-781 KARLFERVD
+781 KARLSERVD
-790 GAADRER
+790 GTADQGR
-797 LLALLE
+797 LLTLLE

-809 DRLGAAEVGRI
+809 DHLGAAEVGRI

-845 RHLGGSVHRREA
+845 RHLGGAVHRREA

-870 RREPR
+870 KREPR

-892 KSKIA
+892 KSRID
-897 GGGATDP
+897 GP
-904 GMGSDPG
+904 GSDS
-911 LGSGV
+911 GSG
-916 VSNLGSRPDMGAS
+916 SDMGAS
-929 PDTSSNPNLGPS
+929 LGAGPDSSSNLDPGPS
-941 ADPDPGSGASPGPP
+941 ADPGPSFGPSPGTGASLGSGSDLGSGSNPSLGPP

-983 EGAVLVDESDEAGE
+983 EGAVLVDESDATGE
-997 SEAIRALFH
+997 GEAIRALFH

-1012 DGHERRP
+1012 DGQERQP
-1019 GHPRIVSRELRFVEV
+1019 GHPRIVSRQLRFVEV
-1034 DADADVD
+1034 DADADAD
-1041 TTAGPGA
+1041 AEAGPSVRSVPSA
-1048 NVDPDVDTN
+1048 
-1057 TDADADV
+1057 
-1064 DTDTGP
+1064 
-1070 GANAALDVDA
+1070 
-1080 KADADADVD
+1080 
-1089 TEADVNADAGHADAG
+1089 
-1104 PDTRS
+1104 RS

-1114 PAPYLDYRPIEDD
+1114 TAPYLDYRPIEDD
-1127 ERAAVAARLE
+1127 ERASITVRLE
-1137 AARSGQPDQS
+1137 A
-1147 GQPVRSDR
+1147 DR
-1155 PDQPSRPDRDLEDVA
+1155 LGRPGRGLEDMA
-1170 ITYAHTHLASDQIE
+1170 MIYARTHLASNQVGEI
-1184 EVRARRLPEI
+1184 RARRLPEI

-1219 RDDERAGKAAG
+1219 RDDERAGKTGG
-1230 PVSAARAVAR
+1230 PVSAARAGAR
-1240 ADELADRLA
+1240 ADALADRLA
-1249 CRRAEMARERDLA
+1249 RRRAELARERDLA
-1262 PLAPVVR
+1262 PLPPVVR

-1281 RAVAPEKARLG
+1281 RLAVPQRTRLE
-1292 VRETMPAGRAEV
+1292 VRETTPEDG
-1304 ERLAMEAV
+1304 
-1312 MAAERALGHEPRD
+1312 PR
-1325 VSAAKV
+1325 S
-1331 GYDVES
+1331 
-1337 REAKTGRLR
+1337 
-1346 FIEVKGRA
+1346 
-1354 GDADTVTVTHQEIRT
+1354 
-1369 ALNKP
+1369 
-1374 DAFILAIVRVR
+1374 
-1385 DGYVSGPHYLR
+1385 SGWPWKR
-1396 RPFRAEPDFDA
+1396 
-1407 VSVTYNLRELLA
+1407 
-1419 RAEAP
+1419 
-1424 R
+1424 

>member
-1 MPEGRG
+1 MTSEG
-7 NAREAGS
+7 ADTREAGS
-14 QPAPGPN
+14 SPSPS
-21 LKRPFTADGRLFRLA
+21 RPFAADGRLFRLA
-36 AEAERIRLAPLFDPC
+36 AEAERIRLAHLSDPY
-51 VAVHASRIEPL
+51 VAVHASRIEAL

-122 WQDELESKFDLAFDL
+122 WQDELESKFGLAFDL

-193 AASYFG
+193 AASFFG
-199 TEVRYTKRYRLGR
+199 AEVRYTKRYRLGQ

-233 EDFQLFM
+233 EDFRLFM

-247 FEGRFRGGR
+247 FEGRFRGG
-256 SRSRGASR
+256 AS
-264 DGGAPR
+264 
-270 VGRAHRGD
+270 RGD
-278 GISRS
+278 GASP
-283 GGAHRGDGVS
+283 GD
-293 WSGGVRR
+293 
-300 DDGASRNGVGDLLR
+300 AGDLLR

-332 RRAHTVHYALSGG
+332 RCAHSVRYALSGG

-352 VTDYVRKEM
+352 VTDYVREEM
-361 DRAERFAARDEKR
+361 DRAERLAARDEKR

-392 PAAVHESLRRRR
+392 PAAIHESLRRRR
-404 EKLEARLAHLLAG
+404 ERLEARLAHLLAG

-422 VRTGRD
+422 GRTGRD
-428 ADSPMHD
+428 A
-435 PDRVRTPGRSSGRRA
+435 VRTEQDAIR
-450 LDAGRTVQDP
+450 AGR
-460 VRTGQGATRTGPAA
+460 G
-474 HDRRYAAALSD
+474 
-485 FTDGNA
+485 
-491 SRTGQDA
+491 A
-498 VRTRR
+498 VRTDADALR
-503 DTARTGRDPHDLP
+503 AGRDPHDF
-516 RATALAGSSALAPAP
+516 RSAAP
-531 PAADFDPDDL
+531 PADSIHAADFDPEDL
-541 EEAAQEDVDAIEARV
+541 EEATQEDVDAIEARV

-568 FEAEIDS
+568 FEAEIDA
-575 LRRLEDRARALRR
+575 LRRLEDRAGALRR
-588 EGTDTKW
+588 DGTDTKW
-595 LQLASLLDHPLMT
+595 LELASLLDHPLMSEA
-608 GADGRRR
+608 GGRRR

-656 RKVVEAF
+656 RKAVEAF
-663 MHDPQVAVM
+663 MHDPEVAVM

-714 TEVCHL
+714 SEVCHL

-737 LEKLEAA
+737 LEKLETA

-834 HYIESFFLQAF
+834 HYVESFFLQAF

-870 RREPR
+870 TREPR
-875 AGCAG
+875 AGGAG

-885 YERICFE
+885 YERVCFE

-897 GGGATDP
+897 GGGA
-904 GMGSDPG
+904 
-911 LGSGV
+911 
-916 VSNLGSRPDMGAS
+916 GA
-929 PDTSSNPNLGPS
+929 G
-941 ADPDPGSGASPGPP
+941 PDPGSNPGSGPGAGPGAGAGGGDGAGPP

-969 TVDLV
+969 TVALV

-983 EGAVLVDESDEAGE
+983 EGAVLVDESDEADDGE
-997 SEAIRALFH
+997 TIRALFH

-1012 DGHERRP
+1012 DGREGRSGR
-1019 GHPRIVSRELRFVEV
+1019 PRIVSRQLRFVEV
-1034 DADADVD
+1034 E
-1041 TTAGPGA
+1041 
-1048 NVDPDVDTN
+1048 
-1057 TDADADV
+1057 
-1064 DTDTGP
+1064 
-1070 GANAALDVDA
+1070 VDA
-1080 KADADADVD
+1080 GTDVD
-1089 TEADVNADAGHADAG
+1089 TEADANTDAGSGA
-1104 PDTRS
+1104 RS

-1127 ERAAVAARLE
+1127 ERATIAARLE
-1137 AARSGQPDQS
+1137 AARPG
-1147 GQPVRSDR
+1147 
-1155 PDQPSRPDRDLEDVA
+1155 RPDRPVRDPEDA
-1170 ITYAHTHLASDQIE
+1170 AMTWARTHLASSQAG
-1184 EVRARRLPEI
+1184 EVRTRRLPEI

-1201 TARLKREIVFWD
+1201 SARLKREIVFWD

-1230 PVSAARAVAR
+1230 PVSAARAEAR

-1249 CRRAEMARERDLA
+1249 RRRAELARERDLA
-1262 PLAPVVR
+1262 PLPPVVR
-1269 GRALVVPIGLLR
+1269 GRALVVPVGLLR
-1281 RAVAPEKARLG
+1281 RAAASGTAERLE
-1292 VRETMPAGRAEV
+1292 VRETTPAGRAEV

-1337 REAKTGRLR
+1337 REAQTGRLR

-1407 VSVTYNLRELLA
+1407 VSVTYHLRELLA

>member
-1 MPEGRG
+1 MTSEG
-7 NAREAGS
+7 ADTREAGS
-14 QPAPGPN
+14 SPKGS
-21 LKRPFTADGRLFRLA
+21 RPFTANGRLFRLA
-36 AEAERIRLAPLFDPC
+36 AEAERIRLAHLFDPY
-51 VAVHASRIEPL
+51 VAVHASRIEAL

-122 WQDELESKFDLAFDL
+122 WQDELESKFGLAFDL

-144 AAGAGGN
+144 AAGTGGN

-193 AASYFG
+193 AASFFG
-199 TEVRYTKRYRLGR
+199 TEVRYTKRYRLGQ
-212 LLGARC
+212 LLGTRC

-233 EDFQLFM
+233 EDFRLFM

-247 FEGRFRGGR
+247 FEGRFRSGTSWGDGTHR
-256 SRSRGASR
+256 GDSTSWGDGASR
-264 DGGAPR
+264 
-270 VGRAHRGD
+270 V
-278 GISRS
+278 
-283 GGAHRGDGVS
+283 GGAHRRDSAPRGDGAFQPGRAHQEDS
-293 WSGGVRR
+293 AFRG
-300 DDGASRNGVGDLLR
+300 DGASPGNAGDLLR

-332 RRAHTVHYALSGG
+332 RRAHTVRYALSGG

-352 VTDYVRKEM
+352 VTDYVREEM
-361 DRAERFAARDEKR
+361 DRAERLAARDEKR

-404 EKLEARLAHLLAG
+404 ERLEARLAHLLAG

-422 VRTGRD
+422 GRTGREAVRTEQDAIRGAGRGAVRTGG
-428 ADSPMHD
+428 D
-435 PDRVRTPGRSSGRRA
+435 PLRA
-450 LDAGRTVQDP
+450 
-460 VRTGQGATRTGPAA
+460 
-474 HDRRYAAALSD
+474 
-485 FTDGNA
+485 
-491 SRTGQDA
+491 
-498 VRTRR
+498 
-503 DTARTGRDPHDLP
+503 GRDPHDYRP
-516 RATALAGSSALAPAP
+516 AAPPADST

-568 FEAEIDS
+568 FETEIDA
-575 LRRLEDRARALRR
+575 LKRLEDRARALRR
-588 EGTDTKW
+588 DGTDTKW
-595 LQLASLLDHPLMT
+595 LELASLLDHPLMT
-608 GADGRRR
+608 DAGGRRR

-656 RKVVEAF
+656 RKAVEAF
-663 MHDPQVAVM
+663 MHDPDVVVM

-737 LEKLEAA
+737 LEKLETA

-766 DLLMDAIRYGERPEV
+766 DLLMDAVRYGERLEV
-781 KARLFERVD
+781 RARLFERVD
-790 GAADRER
+790 GTADRER

-809 DRLGAAEVGRI
+809 DHLGAAAVGRI

-845 RHLGGSVHRREA
+845 RHLGGAVHRREA

-870 RREPR
+870 MREPR
-875 AGCAG
+875 AACAG
-880 PVLER
+880 PVLDR

-897 GGGATDP
+897 GAGPNSGS
-904 GMGSDPG
+904 GMGANP
-911 LGSGV
+911 GSG
-916 VSNLGSRPDMGAS
+916 PDMDVNLSSGPGS
-929 PDTSSNPNLGPS
+929 GPDSSSNPNPGRS
-941 ADPDPGSGASPGPP
+941 AAPRSGSDTGSGMGANPDSGSSAVPP

-983 EGAVLVDESDEAGE
+983 EGAVLVDESDEGE
-997 SEAIRALFH
+997 TIRALFH
-1006 FEIAVR
+1006 VEIAVR

-1019 GHPRIVSRELRFVEV
+1019 GHPRIVSRQIRFVEV
-1034 DADADVD
+1034 DAGGDVGADVD
-1041 TTAGPGA
+1041 TAADPGA

-1057 TDADADV
+1057 IDTDADADADADL
-1064 DTDTGP
+1064 DTDT
-1070 GANAALDVDA
+1070 
-1080 KADADADVD
+1080 D
-1089 TEADVNADAGHADAG
+1089 TEADTNANTDAGHTDAGHADAEPG
-1104 PDTRS
+1104 ARNA
-1109 VRDAG
+1109 RDAG

-1127 ERAAVAARLE
+1127 ERASIAARLE
-1137 AARSGQPDQS
+1137 TDRLDGPSQPGQP
-1147 GQPVRSDR
+1147 DR
-1155 PDQPSRPDRDLEDVA
+1155 PDQPGRNLEDVA
-1170 ITYAHTHLASDQIE
+1170 MTYARTHLASNQAG

-1249 CRRAEMARERDLA
+1249 RRRAELARERDLT
-1262 PLAPVVR
+1262 PLPPVVR

-1281 RAVAPEKARLG
+1281 RAAASGTAGWLG
-1292 VRETMPAGRAEV
+1292 VRETTPAGRAEV

-1331 GYDVES
+1331 GYDIES

-1385 DGYVSGPHYLR
+1385 DGYVSGPRYLH

-1419 RAEAP
+1419 RAEVP

>member
-1 MPEGRG
+1 MPEGRSG
-7 NAREAGS
+7 AREAGS
-14 QPAPGPN
+14 RPTPGPDR
-21 LKRPFTADGRLFRLA
+21 KRPFTADGRLFRLA
-36 AEAERIRLAPLFDPC
+36 AEAERIRLAHLFDPY
-51 VAVHASRIEPL
+51 VAVHASRIEAL

-122 WQDELESKFDLAFDL
+122 WQDELESKFGLAFDL

-151 PFTESSHLIARL
+151 PFTESGHLIARL

-193 AASYFG
+193 AASFFG

-247 FEGRFRGGR
+247 FEGRFRGG
-256 SRSRGASR
+256 AS
-264 DGGAPR
+264 
-270 VGRAHRGD
+270 RGD
-278 GISRS
+278 GESP
-283 GGAHRGDGVS
+283 GD
-293 WSGGVRR
+293 
-300 DDGASRNGVGDLLR
+300 AGDLLR

-332 RRAHTVHYALSGG
+332 RRAHTVHYELSGG

-352 VTDYVRKEM
+352 VTDYVREEM
-361 DRAERFAARDEKR
+361 DRAERLAARDEKR

-392 PAAVHESLRRRR
+392 PAAIHESLRRRR
-404 EKLEARLAHLLAG
+404 ERLEARLAHLLAG
-417 AGRDT
+417 AGWDT
-422 VRTGRD
+422 GRTGRE
-428 ADSPMHD
+428 
-435 PDRVRTPGRSSGRRA
+435 
-450 LDAGRTVQDP
+450 
-460 VRTGQGATRTGPAA
+460 
-474 HDRRYAAALSD
+474 
-485 FTDGNA
+485 
-491 SRTGQDA
+491 A
-498 VRTRR
+498 VRTDADALR
-503 DTARTGRDPHDLP
+503 AGRDPHDLRRP
-516 RATALAGSSALAPAP
+516 ADAASMASADST

-568 FEAEIDS
+568 FEAEIDA
-575 LRRLEDRARALRR
+575 LKGLEDRARALRR
-588 EGTDTKW
+588 DGTDTKW
-595 LQLASLLDHPLMT
+595 LELASLLDHPLMT
-608 GADGRRR
+608 EAGGRRR

-651 GRADR
+651 GRVDR
-656 RKVVEAF
+656 RRAVEAF
-663 MHDPQVAVM
+663 MHDPEVVVM

-737 LEKLEAA
+737 LEKLETA

-766 DLLMDAIRYGERPEV
+766 DLLMDAVRYGERPEV

-809 DRLGAAEVGRI
+809 GHLGATAVGRI

-845 RHLGGSVHRREA
+845 RHLGGAVHRREA

-870 RREPR
+870 MREPR
-875 AGCAG
+875 VACAG

-897 GGGATDP
+897 GSGA
-904 GMGSDPG
+904 G
-911 LGSGV
+911 
-916 VSNLGSRPDMGAS
+916 
-929 PDTSSNPNLGPS
+929 
-941 ADPDPGSGASPGPP
+941 PDPGSNPDSGPGAGPGVDDGAGTGPP

-983 EGAVLVDESDEAGE
+983 EGAVLVDESDEAGDG
-997 SEAIRALFH
+997 EAIRALFY

-1019 GHPRIVSRELRFVEV
+1019 GHPRIVSRQLRFVEV
-1034 DADADVD
+1034 DAGGDV
-1041 TTAGPGA
+1041 G
-1048 NVDPDVDTN
+1048 
-1057 TDADADV
+1057 
-1064 DTDTGP
+1064 
-1070 GANAALDVDA
+1070 
-1080 KADADADVD
+1080 ADVD
-1089 TEADVNADAGHADAG
+1089 TEASANTDAESGARA
-1104 PDTRS
+1104 

-1127 ERAAVAARLE
+1127 ERASIAARLE
-1137 AARSGQPDQS
+1137 TDRLDGSSQPGQPDP
-1147 GQPVRSDR
+1147 PVRSDR
-1155 PDQPSRPDRDLEDVA
+1155 PIRDPEDA
-1170 ITYAHTHLASDQIE
+1170 AMTYACTHLASDQAG

-1230 PVSAARAVAR
+1230 PVSAARAEAR

-1249 CRRAEMARERDLA
+1249 RRRAELVRERDLA
-1262 PLAPVVR
+1262 PLPPVVR

-1281 RAVAPEKARLG
+1281 RAAASGMAGRLG
-1292 VRETMPAGRAEV
+1292 VRETTPAGRAEV

-1385 DGYVSGPHYLR
+1385 DGYVSGPRYLR

>member
-1 MPEGRG
+1 MSEGRSG
-7 NAREAGS
+7 AREAEP
-14 QPAPGPN
+14 QPTPGPS
-21 LKRPFTADGRLFRLA
+21 LKRSFGADGRLFRLA
-36 AEAERIRLAPLFDPC
+36 AEAERIRLAPLFDPY

-122 WQDELESKFDLAFDL
+122 WQDELESKFGLAFDL

-144 AAGAGGN
+144 AAGASGN

-193 AASYFG
+193 AASFFG
-199 TEVRYTKRYRLGR
+199 TEVRYTKRYRLGQ

-247 FEGRFRGGR
+247 FEGRFR
-256 SRSRGASR
+256 
-264 DGGAPR
+264 DGT
-270 VGRAHRGD
+270 HRGD
-278 GISRS
+278 GASP
-283 GGAHRGDGVS
+283 GD
-293 WSGGVRR
+293 
-300 DDGASRNGVGDLLR
+300 AGDLLR

-332 RRAHTVHYALSGG
+332 RRAHTVRYALSGG
-345 EAALYAA
+345 EAGLYAA
-352 VTDYVRKEM
+352 VTDYVREEM
-361 DRAERFAARDEKR
+361 DRAERFAARDERR

-392 PAAVHESLRRRR
+392 PAAIHESLRRRR
-404 EKLEARLAHLLAG
+404 ERLEARLAHVLAG
-417 AGRDT
+417 AGRD
-422 VRTGRD
+422 
-428 ADSPMHD
+428 
-435 PDRVRTPGRSSGRRA
+435 
-450 LDAGRTVQDP
+450 
-460 VRTGQGATRTGPAA
+460 A
-474 HDRRYAAALSD
+474 HDSRYDATL
-485 FTDGNA
+485 TD
-491 SRTGQDA
+491 ST
-498 VRTRR
+498 
-503 DTARTGRDPHDLP
+503 
-516 RATALAGSSALAPAP
+516 

-568 FEAEIDS
+568 FEAEIDA
-575 LRRLEDRARALRR
+575 LKRLEDRARELRR
-588 EGTDTKW
+588 DGMDTKW
-595 LQLASLLDHPLMT
+595 LELASLLDHRLMT
-608 GADGRRR
+608 DAGGRRR

-656 RKVVEAF
+656 RKAVEAF
-663 MHDPQVAVM
+663 MHDPEVVVM

-737 LEKLEAA
+737 LEKLETA

-781 KARLFERVD
+781 KARLSERVD

-809 DRLGAAEVGRI
+809 DHLGAAEVGRI

-870 RREPR
+870 SREPR

-892 KSKIA
+892 KSRID
-897 GGGATDP
+897 GPD
-904 GMGSDPG
+904 SDPD
-911 LGSGV
+911 SG
-916 VSNLGSRPDMGAS
+916 
-929 PDTSSNPNLGPS
+929 
-941 ADPDPGSGASPGPP
+941 PDPGSDIGAGPGPRVSPGASPGPP

-983 EGAVLVDESDEAGE
+983 EGAVLVDESDAAGE
-997 SEAIRALFH
+997 DEAIRSLFH

-1019 GHPRIVSRELRFVEV
+1019 GHPRIVSRQLRFVEV
-1034 DADADVD
+1034 DAEAEADV
-1041 TTAGPGA
+1041 
-1048 NVDPDVDTN
+1048 
-1057 TDADADV
+1057 DADAD
-1064 DTDTGP
+1064 
-1070 GANAALDVDA
+1070 
-1080 KADADADVD
+1080 
-1089 TEADVNADAGHADAG
+1089 AG
-1104 PDTRS
+1104 PSARS
-1109 VRDAG
+1109 ARDAG

-1127 ERAAVAARLE
+1127 ERASIAARLD
-1137 AARSGQPDQS
+1137 ANRPGRSDQPGRPGRSG
-1147 GQPVRSDR
+1147 RE
-1155 PDQPSRPDRDLEDVA
+1155 LEDVA
-1170 ITYAHTHLASDQIE
+1170 MKYARTHLVSSHAE
-1184 EVRARRLPEI
+1184 EVRARRLPEV
-1194 DRVEAEV
+1194 DRVEAQV

-1219 RDDERAGKAAG
+1219 RDDERAGKIGG
-1230 PVSAARAVAR
+1230 PVSAARAGAR
-1240 ADELADRLA
+1240 ADELADRLER
-1249 CRRAEMARERDLA
+1249 RRATLSRERDLA
-1262 PLAPVVR
+1262 PLPPVIR

-1281 RAVAPEKARLG
+1281 RLAIPERTRLE
-1292 VRETMPAGRAEV
+1292 VRETTPQGRAEV

-1337 REAKTGRLR
+1337 RDGRTGRLR

-1354 GDADTVTVTHQEIRT
+1354 GDAETVTVTHQEIRT

-1407 VSVTYNLRELLA
+1407 VSVTYNLRELLV

>member
-1 MPEGRG
+1 MTSEG
-7 NAREAGS
+7 ADTREAGS
-14 QPAPGPN
+14 SPQGSW
-21 LKRPFTADGRLFRLA
+21 PFAADGRLFRLA
-36 AEAERIRLAPLFDPC
+36 AEAERIRLAHLFDPY
-51 VAVHASRIEPL
+51 VAVHASRIEAL

-122 WQDELESKFDLAFDL
+122 WQDEFESKFGLAFDL

-144 AAGAGGN
+144 AAGADGN

-193 AASYFG
+193 AASFFG

-233 EDFQLFM
+233 EDFRLFM

-247 FEGRFRGGR
+247 FEGRFRGGGA
-256 SRSRGASR
+256 SRGHGASR
-264 DGGAPR
+264 DGSEP
-270 VGRAHRGD
+270 RGD
-278 GISRS
+278 G
-283 GGAHRGDGVS
+283 AHREDSAFRGDG
-293 WSGGVRR
+293 
-300 DDGASRNGVGDLLR
+300 ASPGNAGDLLR

-332 RRAHTVHYALSGG
+332 RRAHTVRYALSGG

-352 VTDYVRKEM
+352 VTDYVREEM
-361 DRAERFAARDEKR
+361 DRAERLAARDEKR

-392 PAAVHESLRRRR
+392 PAAIHESLRRRR
-404 EKLEARLAHLLAG
+404 ERLEARLAHLLAG

-422 VRTGRD
+422 GRVRRD
-428 ADSPMHD
+428 A
-435 PDRVRTPGRSSGRRA
+435 V
-450 LDAGRTVQDP
+450 
-460 VRTGQGATRTGPAA
+460 
-474 HDRRYAAALSD
+474 
-485 FTDGNA
+485 
-491 SRTGQDA
+491 
-498 VRTRR
+498 
-503 DTARTGRDPHDLP
+503 
-516 RATALAGSSALAPAP
+516 
-531 PAADFDPDDL
+531 AADFNPDDL

-568 FEAEIDS
+568 FETEIDA
-575 LRRLEDRARALRR
+575 LKRLEDRARALRR
-588 EGTDTKW
+588 DGTDTKW
-595 LQLASLLDHPLMT
+595 LELASLLDHPLMT
-608 GADGRRR
+608 DAGGRRR

-656 RKVVEAF
+656 RKAVEAF
-663 MHDPQVAVM
+663 MHDPDVVVM

-737 LEKLEAA
+737 LEKLETA

-766 DLLMDAIRYGERPEV
+766 DLLMDAVRYGERLEV
-781 KARLFERVD
+781 RARLFERVD
-790 GAADRER
+790 GTADRER

-809 DRLGAAEVGRI
+809 DHLGAAAVGRI

-845 RHLGGSVHRREA
+845 RHLGGAVHRREA

-870 RREPR
+870 MREPR

-880 PVLER
+880 PVLDR

-897 GGGATDP
+897 GAGSNTGSGSAP
-904 GMGSDPG
+904 GMGANPGFGPDVDVNLSSGPGSD
-911 LGSGV
+911 SGV
-916 VSNLGSRPDMGAS
+916 S
-929 PDTSSNPNLGPS
+929 PDSSSNPNPGRS
-941 ADPDPGSGASPGPP
+941 AAPRSGSDTGSGMGANPDSGSSAGPP
-955 AAVCLSPGHPLLDA
+955 VAVCLSPGHPLLDA

-974 LERYRGVLA
+974 LERYCGVLA
-983 EGAVLVDESDEAGE
+983 EGAVLVDESDEG
-997 SEAIRALFH
+997 EAIRALFH
-1006 FEIAVR
+1006 VEIAVR

-1019 GHPRIVSRELRFVEV
+1019 GHPRIVSRQIRFVEV
-1034 DADADVD
+1034 DAGGDVGADVD
-1041 TTAGPGA
+1041 TAAAPGA
-1048 NVDPDVDTN
+1048 NVDPDLDTN
-1057 TDADADV
+1057 IDTDADV
-1064 DTDTGP
+1064 
-1070 GANAALDVDA
+1070 
-1080 KADADADVD
+1080 DADVD
-1089 TEADVNADAGHADAG
+1089 TEADTNANTNAEHANTGHTDAEPG
-1104 PDTRS
+1104 TRS

-1127 ERAAVAARLE
+1127 ERASIAARLE
-1137 AARSGQPDQS
+1137 ANRPDGSSQPGQPDR
-1147 GQPVRSDR
+1147 PVRSDR
-1155 PDQPSRPDRDLEDVA
+1155 PDQSGRDLEDVA
-1170 ITYAHTHLASDQIE
+1170 MTYARTHLASNQAG

-1249 CRRAEMARERDLA
+1249 RRRAELARERDLA
-1262 PLAPVVR
+1262 PLPPVVR

-1281 RAVAPEKARLG
+1281 RAAASGTAGWLG
-1292 VRETMPAGRAEV
+1292 VRETTPAGRAEV

-1385 DGYVSGPHYLR
+1385 DGYVSGPRYLR

>member
-1 MPEGRG
+1 MPVTGEGTGDGRKAG
-7 NAREAGS
+7 AGS
-14 QPAPGPN
+14 GAGPEPAFGG
-21 LKRPFTADGRLFRLA
+21 DGRRFRLA
-36 AEAERIRLAPLFDPC
+36 AEAERIRLAHLFDPYL
-51 VAVHASRIEPL
+51 AVHASHVEPL

-100 ELMLRGDLER
+100 ELMVRGDLER

-122 WQDELESKFDLAFDL
+122 WQDELASKFDLAFDL

-151 PFTESSHLIARL
+151 PFAGCNHLIARL
-163 DVLSRSEDLRRRLEA
+163 DVLSRNEDLRRRLEA
-178 AKEWD
+178 APEWD

-193 AASYFG
+193 AASFFG
-199 TEVRYTKRYRLGR
+199 AEARYTKRYRLGQ

-247 FEGRFRGGR
+247 FEGRFRGGA
-256 SRSRGASR
+256 RG

-270 VGRAHRGD
+270 AQ
-278 GISRS
+278 
-283 GGAHRGDGVS
+283 A
-293 WSGGVRR
+293 
-300 DDGASRNGVGDLLR
+300 GASGLLR
-314 RLTKEE
+314 RLTKEA

-332 RRAHTVHYALSGG
+332 RRAHTVRYALSGG
-345 EAALYAA
+345 EAALYAE
-352 VTDYVRKEM
+352 VTAYVREEM

-392 PAAVHESLRRRR
+392 PAAIHESLRRRR
-404 EKLEARLAHLLAG
+404 ERLEARLADLLARSG
-417 AGRDT
+417 QEA
-422 VRTGRD
+422 VRTGGED
-428 ADSPMHD
+428 
-435 PDRVRTPGRSSGRRA
+435 V
-450 LDAGRTVQDP
+450 L
-460 VRTGQGATRTGPAA
+460 PAA
-474 HDRRYAAALSD
+474 RWAAALPD
-485 FTDGNA
+485 L
-491 SRTGQDA
+491 
-498 VRTRR
+498 
-503 DTARTGRDPHDLP
+503 AR
-516 RATALAGSSALAPAP
+516 
-531 PAADFDPDDL
+531 AADFDPDDL

-556 LGHATTAETVAE
+556 LDQATTAETIAE
-568 FEAEIDS
+568 FEAEIDT
-575 LRRLEDRARALRR
+575 LARLEERARALRR
-588 EGTDTKW
+588 GGADAKW
-595 LQLASLLDHPLMT
+595 TELASLLDHPLMT
-608 GADGRRR
+608 EAGGRRR
-615 KLIVFTEP
+615 KLIVFTEA
-623 RDTLEYLAG
+623 RDTLEYLAD
-632 RIRTRLGRD
+632 RIRTRLGRP

-651 GRADR
+651 GRSDR
-656 RKVVEAF
+656 RRAVEAF
-663 MHDPQVAVM
+663 MHDPQVVVM

-714 TEVCHL
+714 SEVCHL

-731 EVYGRL
+731 QVYGRL
-737 LEKLEAA
+737 LEKLETA

-781 KARLFERVD
+781 KARLCERVD

-803 DRALAR
+803 DRVLAR
-809 DRLGAAEVGRI
+809 DHLGAAEVGRI

-834 HYIESFFLQAF
+834 HYVESFFLQAF
-845 RHLGGSVHRREA
+845 RHLGGNVHRREA

-863 RVPGPIR
+863 QVPGPLR

-875 AGCAG
+875 AGCVG

-892 KSKIA
+892 RSKSAGAVGA
-897 GGGATDP
+897 GGGAGT
-904 GMGSDPG
+904 
-911 LGSGV
+911 GV
-916 VSNLGSRPDMGAS
+916 VGSEAGA
-929 PDTSSNPNLGPS
+929 
-941 ADPDPGSGASPGPP
+941 GAGAGAGGEAGAGAGPP
-955 AAVCLSPGHPLLDA
+955 AVCLSPGHPLLDA

-974 LERYRGVLA
+974 LERHRGVLA
-983 EGAVLVDESDEAGE
+983 EGAVLVDETDEGE
-997 SEAIRALFH
+997 ELRALFLV
-1006 FEIAVR
+1006 ELAVR
-1012 DGHERRP
+1012 DGRAPWPLGQAPWPPGQAPRP
-1019 GHPRIVSRELRFVEV
+1019 AGQAPRPAGQAPRPAGLDRPPGRPRAVSRQLRFVEV
-1034 DADADVD
+1034 DAAG
-1041 TTAGPGA
+1041 TAAGS
-1048 NVDPDVDTN
+1048 
-1057 TDADADV
+1057 
-1064 DTDTGP
+1064 
-1070 GANAALDVDA
+1070 
-1080 KADADADVD
+1080 
-1089 TEADVNADAGHADAG
+1089 DAGRNA
-1104 PDTRS
+1104 
-1109 VRDAG
+1109 RDAG
-1114 PAPYLDYRPIEDD
+1114 PAPYLDYRPLEDG
-1127 ERAAVAARLE
+1127 ERSAIAARLE
-1137 AARSGQPDQS
+1137 ADRSARLG
-1147 GQPVRSDR
+1147 
-1155 PDQPSRPDRDLEDVA
+1155 RDLEDA
-1170 ITYAHTHLASDQIE
+1170 AATYARTHLGPKHTE

-1194 DRVEAEV
+1194 DRVETEV
-1201 TARLKREIVFWD
+1201 VARLKREIVFWD

-1219 RDDERAGKAAG
+1219 RDDERVGKAGGG
-1230 PVSAARAVAR
+1230 PVNAARAGER
-1240 ADELADRLA
+1240 ADALAERLA
-1249 CRRAEMARERDLA
+1249 RRRAELARERDLA
-1262 PLAPVVR
+1262 SLPPVVR

-1281 RAVAPEKARLG
+1281 RAAADAPVPAPERALPG
-1292 VRETMPAGRAEV
+1292 VRETTPEGRAEI

-1337 REAKTGRLR
+1337 RDGKTGRLR
-1346 FIEVKGRA
+1346 FIEVKGRG

-1385 DGYVSGPHYLR
+1385 DGYVSGPRYLR
-1396 RPFRAEPDFDA
+1396 QPFRAEPDFDA

>member
-1 MPEGRG
+1 ME
-7 NAREAGS
+7 AREAG
-14 QPAPGPN
+14 AGPGPE
-21 LKRPFTADGRLFRLA
+21 RTFGADGRRFRLA
-36 AEAERIRLAPLFDPC
+36 AEAERIRLAHLFDPYL
-51 VAVHASRIEPL
+51 AVHASHIEPL

-122 WQDELESKFDLAFDL
+122 WQDELESKFGLAFDL
-137 LTRERIE
+137 LTRERME

-151 PFTESSHLIARL
+151 PFAGSSRLIARL
-163 DVLSRSEDLRRRLEA
+163 DVLSRSEDLRQRLEA

-199 TEVRYTKRYRLGR
+199 SEVRYTKRYRLGQ
-212 LLGARC
+212 LLGAHC

-247 FEGRFRGGR
+247 FEGRFRGGAHR
-256 SRSRGASR
+256 GGGPSQGSGAPRGDGAPGGDGAPRGAGDEPR
-264 DGGAPR
+264 GGGAPR
-270 VGRAHRGD
+270 GD
-278 GISRS
+278 
-283 GGAHRGDGVS
+283 A
-293 WSGGVRR
+293 
-300 DDGASRNGVGDLLR
+300 GDLLR

-332 RRAHTVHYALSGG
+332 RRAHTVHYELSGG
-345 EAALYAA
+345 EAALYAE
-352 VTDYVRKEM
+352 VSDYVREEM
-361 DRAERFAARDEKR
+361 DRAERLAARDEKR

-392 PAAVHESLRRRR
+392 PAAIHESLRRRR
-404 EKLEARLAHLLAG
+404 ERLEARLVHRLARSG
-417 AGRDT
+417 EDAGRIMQDPGRAGQDAT
-422 VRTGRD
+422 RAEPGPGRTGRG
-428 ADSPMHD
+428 A
-435 PDRVRTPGRSSGRRA
+435 VRTEN
-450 LDAGRTVQDP
+450 D
-460 VRTGQGATRTGPAA
+460 ATRIG
-474 HDRRYAAALSD
+474 R
-485 FTDGNA
+485 
-491 SRTGQDA
+491 DA
-498 VRTRR
+498 VRTGWEA
-503 DTARTGRDPHDLP
+503 DRTGPLGPPSHDDRYAAP
-516 RATALAGSSALAPAP
+516 AAGPGAPSTFIPAPAGALAPADP
-531 PAADFDPDDL
+531 DFDLDDL

-568 FEAEIDS
+568 FEAEIDA

-588 EGTDTKW
+588 SGADTKW
-595 LQLASLLDHPLMT
+595 LELASLLDHPLMT
-608 GADGRRR
+608 GPDGRRR

-656 RKVVEAF
+656 RRAVEAF
-663 MHDPQVAVM
+663 MHDPEVAVM

-720 WNLVAKDTREG
+720 WSLVAKDTREG

-737 LEKLEAA
+737 LEKLETA
-744 RSALGGRVYDVL
+744 RAALGGRVYDVL

-766 DLLMDAIRYGERPEV
+766 DLLMDAIRYGERPEI

-790 GAADRER
+790 STADRER

-809 DRLGAAEVGRI
+809 DQLGAAEVGRI

-834 HYIESFFLQAF
+834 HYVESFFLQAF
-845 RHLGGSVHRREA
+845 RHLGGTVHRREA

-863 RVPGPIR
+863 RVPGPVR
-870 RREPR
+870 AREPR
-875 AGCAG
+875 AGAAG

-885 YERICFE
+885 YERVCFE

-897 GGGATDP
+897 GDGDGDGAGP
-904 GMGSDPG
+904 
-911 LGSGV
+911 
-916 VSNLGSRPDMGAS
+916 GAS
-929 PDTSSNPNLGPS
+929 PDPGSN
-941 ADPDPGSGASPGPP
+941 PGSGPGAGPGASDSAGAGPP
-955 AAVCLSPGHPLLDA
+955 TAVCLSPGHPLLDA

-983 EGAVLVDESDEAGE
+983 EGAVLVDESDEADDGE
-997 SEAIRALFH
+997 TIRALFH

-1012 DGHERRP
+1012 DGREGRP
-1019 GHPRIVSRELRFVEV
+1019 GHPRIVSRQLRFVEV
-1034 DADADVD
+1034 GVDADVD
-1041 TTAGPGA
+1041 
-1048 NVDPDVDTN
+1048 
-1057 TDADADV
+1057 ADV
-1064 DTDTGP
+1064 D
-1070 GANAALDVDA
+1070 A
-1080 KADADADVD
+1080 
-1089 TEADVNADAGHADAG
+1089 EAGVNADAAAEPGAQ
-1104 PDTRS
+1104 S

-1127 ERAAVAARLE
+1127 ERAAIAAWLE
-1137 AARSGQPDQS
+1137 AARPGGPDRPGSSGPSDRRGQPDLP
-1147 GQPVRSDR
+1147 GRPV
-1155 PDQPSRPDRDLEDVA
+1155 QDLEDA
-1170 ITYAHTHLASDQIE
+1170 AMTWARTHLALNQAE
-1184 EVRARRLPEI
+1184 EVRARRLPGI

-1201 TARLKREIVFWD
+1201 TARLKRGIVFWD

-1240 ADELADRLA
+1240 ADELEDRLA
-1249 CRRAEMARERDLA
+1249 RRRAELARERDLA
-1262 PLAPVVR
+1262 PLPPVVR

-1281 RAVAPEKARLG
+1281 RAAPASGAAAEPLG
-1292 VRETMPAGRAEV
+1292 VRETTPAGRAEV

-1385 DGYVSGPHYLR
+1385 DGYVSGPRYLR